1 MFEKAARLKLRFEST
16 KGMLSVEDL
25 WDLPLTSNSGKANL
39 DDIAKNLHKQLKNGD
54 DVSFVIKEKKSDGSI
69 QLSFDIVIYIINVKM
84 AEAEDQRKQ
93 AENRDRKQQ
102 LMAIISQKEN
112 DQFASMDLDEL
123 KKLVAQM

>member
-69 QLSFDIVIYIINVKM
+69 QLSFDIVIYIINVKI